1 MNNIKKLSV
10 VVPVYNCIDT
20 INELFTRLEKSLK
33 KVVNNFEIIF
43 VDDSIDYKTWET
55 LESISKKSNSV
66 LCIKLSRNF
75 GQHAAITAGLDNST
89 GDWVVIMDCDLQDR
103 PEEIIN
109 LAQAIDDKTDI
120 VFASREK
127 RHDNFFKKISSKFF
141 YFLIEFL
148 TNIEM
153 DHTVSNFG
161 LYSRKVINAVLSIN
175 DNHKFFPLMVRW
187 VGFQSKTID
196 IKHAERIKGKSS
208 YNFKKLLLVS
218 VSTIISFSNKPL
230 RFFMYFGSFIS
241 FISIIIA
248 FYFFYLAWN
257 DKILITGWSSLI
269 ISIWFFGGL
278 LLSSIGIAGIYIGKT
293 FDQTKKRPTYI
304 ISKKNKYN

>member
-43 VDDSIDYKTWET
+43 VDDSKDYKIWET
-55 LESISKKSNSV
+55 LESISKKSSNV

-89 GDWVVIMDCDLQDR
+89 GDWLVIMDCDLQDR

-109 LAQAIDDKTDI
+109 LVQAIDDKTDI
-120 VFASREK
+120 VFASRKK
-127 RHDNFFKKISSKFF
+127 RHDSFLKKISSKFF
-141 YFLIEFL
+141 YFLIELL
-148 TNIEM
+148 TEIKM

-161 LYSRKVINAVLSIN
+161 LYSKKVINAVLSIN

-196 IKHAERIKGKSS
+196 IKHDERIKGKSS
-208 YNFKKLLLVS
+208 YNFKKLFLIS
-218 VSTIISFSNKPL
+218 FSTIISFSNKPL
-230 RFFMYFGSFIS
+230 RIFMYLGLFIS
-241 FISIIIA
+241 FISVVIT

-257 DKILITGWSSLI
+257 AKFTITGWSSLI
-269 ISIWFFGGL
+269 ISIWFFGGV
-278 LLSSIGIAGIYIGKT
+278 LLSSIGITGIYIGKT

-304 ISKKNKYN
+304 ITKKK